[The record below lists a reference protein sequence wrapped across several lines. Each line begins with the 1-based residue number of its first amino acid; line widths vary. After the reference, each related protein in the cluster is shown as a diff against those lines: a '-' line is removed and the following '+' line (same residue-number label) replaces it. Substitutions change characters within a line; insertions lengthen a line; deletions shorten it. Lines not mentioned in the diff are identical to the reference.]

1 MRPRPHLTSSLY
13 GDSPASSI
21 GEIAK
26 RLRGISCS
34 LCAGEK
40 GGVRT
45 ILNTWMRISEEF
57 PMAIRSVESGF
68 SRLATLAKSRL
79 DTTLLC
85 GLSSQLERSNGSR
98 SHLGSPGIPA
108 HDALLLGF
116 LRLNSMVYRRLLSHI
131 EEDH

>member
-1 MRPRPHLTSSLY
+1 MRPRPDLTSSRY

-21 GEIAK
+21 REIAK

-40 GGVRT
+40 GGVCT

-57 PMAIRSVESGF
+57 PVAIRSVESGC
-68 SRLATLAKSRL
+68 SGLATLAKSHL

-85 GLSSQLERSNGSR
+85 GPSSQLERSNGSR

-108 HDALLLGF
+108 HDAVLLGF
-116 LRLNSMVYRRLLSHI
+116 LKLNLLYS
-131 EEDH
+131 